1 MSIFTVAAG
10 VRLVGLQPA
19 AAKSTVA
26 EGVRLVGFED
36 SSSEGGGGEKR
47 GGRRGVKRHYDKQLR
62 DGEPT
67 EFFLFLFSS
76 LLPITPNSKCYRSQ
90 AVIESGL
97 LITLVPRYKS

>member
-1 MSIFTVAAG
+1 MPSLLLEPSNPTANVSRGTKKQAINNLETNPAAAANPPLPQAFGCSGSISEGEGSKTAAG

-47 GGRRGVKRHYDKQLR
+47 GGRRG
-62 DGEPT
+62 GG
-67 EFFLFLFSS
+67 
-76 LLPITPNSKCYRSQ
+76 
-90 AVIESGL
+90 A
-97 LITLVPRYKS
+97 